1 MPRLRGRET
10 CRGRFAAGLGPGFG
24 GKNAAMNPNLDVNP
38 TPAADTDLRADAF
51 DLFMAEA
58 ARVRLVDRC
67 GPARVVLRC
76 GLTVSGELVPPIG
89 QEVSGTLDLLAGGR
103 RVLVAAGAVVALV
116 GAPAGL
122 RDESGSRRP
131 RTLAAW
137 LRDCWSAGTRVSA
150 LLPDGTWAEGE
161 VVLVAA
167 DHVELA
173 RNKERWIVPFV
184 SAEAWTA
191 RGA

>member
-1 MPRLRGRET
+1 
-10 CRGRFAAGLGPGFG
+10 
-24 GKNAAMNPNLDVNP
+24 MNPDPSVNP
-38 TPAADTDLRADAF
+38 NPSVTPSPAGDHELRADAYEV
-51 DLFMAEA
+51 FMAEA
-58 ARVRLVDRC
+58 ARVRLVDRS

-76 GLTVSGELVPPIG
+76 GVTLSGALVPPNG
-89 QEVSGTLDLLAGGR
+89 QEVSGTLDLLTDGR

-116 GAPAGL
+116 GPSAGL

-137 LRDCWSAGTRVSA
+137 LRECWSAGTRVSA

-173 RNKERWIVPFV
+173 RQAERWVVPFV